1 MKRLAVGLLLSVVVL
16 GLVWGLAD
24 LSGQA
29 AAEGVSE
36 AFGSLS
42 VGGLGLAFLCY
53 GLSYLGRAW
62 RLAVLLPGP
71 DRLLHLASISARH
84 NLFNLVLPL
93 RSGEAS
99 LPLMLRRET
108 GRSLAEGAAA
118 LVVARVL
125 DLLSVALYL
134 SAGLAF
140 AGLGE
145 EDGGADAVTRAD
157 VALRTAWIVGGLV
170 AGLLLL
176 RPLARWFA
184 GRWAP
189 DEATGGSA
197 GTDDD
202 AGAPAD
208 RPGPGQGGF
217 VRKLTRFAGRTA
229 HHLAAQPLPRLV
241 GALVVSLLTWG
252 LTYGAC
258 YALVV
263 DMAGD
268 SGSVGPEL
276 AGVTFVASLVASTF
290 LHLTGIL
297 PINTLAGLGP
307 WEGGWVAGYVF
318 IGVSQAAAFASALA
332 SHAAVFAMIALLGG
346 LALVTAGRWGSQ
358 PSPTGPDLT
367 PGDAP

>member
-93 RSGEAS
+93 RSGEACLS
-99 LPLMLRRET
+99 LMLKRET

-189 DEATGGSA
+189 TTGDEATA
-197 GTDDD
+197 
-202 AGAPAD
+202 
-208 RPGPGQGGF
+208 GF

-229 HHLAAQPLPRLV
+229 QHLAEQPLPRLA

-263 DMAGD
+263 DMAGPT
-268 SGSVGPEL
+268 GSVGPEL

-332 SHAAVFAMIALLGG
+332 SHAAVFGMIALLGG
-346 LALVTAGRWGSQ
+346 LALVTAGRWGS
-358 PSPTGPDLT
+358 PTGPDGT